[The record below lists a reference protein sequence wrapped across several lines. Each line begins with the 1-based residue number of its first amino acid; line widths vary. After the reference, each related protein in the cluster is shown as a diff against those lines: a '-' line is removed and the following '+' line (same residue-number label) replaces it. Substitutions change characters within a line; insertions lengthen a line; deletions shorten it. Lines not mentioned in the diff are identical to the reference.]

1 MEKVGNTASEKVET
15 TLIFI
20 NWPALQLQA
29 EIVEKTFVISRFSDI
44 RKETTLFLVVPK
56 KPTRND
62 ARLVS
67 DLKNTRPGTTRNEPI
82 NGGKLG

>member
-29 EIVEKTFVISRFSDI
+29 EIVETTFVVSRFSDI
-44 RKETTLFLVVPK
+44 RKETTSFLVVSK
-56 KPTRND
+56 KTTRND

-67 DLKNTRPGTTRNEPI
+67 DLTIHDQE
-82 NGGKLG
+82 

>member
-44 RKETTLFLVVPK
+44 RKETTLFLVIPK
-56 KPTRND
+56 RNDQKRRSYSVVFCQNMTRND
-62 ARLVS
+62 QEQT
-67 DLKNTRPGTTRNEPI
+67 N
-82 NGGKLG
+82 